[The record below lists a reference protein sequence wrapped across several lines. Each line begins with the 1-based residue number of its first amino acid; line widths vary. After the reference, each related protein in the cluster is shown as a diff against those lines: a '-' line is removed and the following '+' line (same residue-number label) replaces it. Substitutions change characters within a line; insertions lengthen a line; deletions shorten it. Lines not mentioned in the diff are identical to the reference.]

1 MGSLAAT
8 AGGVRDRKYYKI
20 LVTKPPV
27 SINKSLYTGF
37 KPGDREDK
45 MSGHLGGLKSNLR
58 FLLDKRTP
66 RQERRKE
73 TRELEELES
82 TKIWDSYFEVR
93 EIDEIQGESIHESIF
108 LVDEWQL
115 LDADSVKLILSRI
128 AMGSKIILMGD
139 TQGQTYGMN
148 RANEG
153 FKILYKHLGKAP
165 EMAFIKLENIYRSE
179 LAKFVEH
186 IFEE

>member
-1 MGSLAAT
+1 MGALAAT

-27 SINKSLYTGF
+27 SVNRALYTGF
-37 KPGDREDK
+37 KPGSSEDK
-45 MSGHLGGLKSNLR
+45 MSGHLGGIKSNLK
-58 FLLDKRTP
+58 FLLDKRTA
-66 RQERRKE
+66 RQEKRKE
-73 TRELEELES
+73 LGNEDTLRS
-82 TKIWDSYFEVR
+82 TEVWQEFFEVK

-115 LDADSVKLILSRI
+115 LDRDSVKLILSRI
-128 AMGSKIILMGD
+128 AMGSKIVLIGD

-153 FKILYKHLGKAP
+153 FKVLYKHLGTAP
-165 EMAFIKLENIYRSE
+165 EMSFIRLENIYRSE
-179 LAKFVEH
+179 LAEFVER